1 MEQTQAQD
9 ALATSAEAL
18 TPGWLKW
25 ARLLLLIATAGA
37 AYLAAVAIH
46 NGPVAGCGPGSG
58 CDKVLSSRW
67 AYWLDIP
74 VSVPAVVVYLAL
86 FVTSF
91 LIRRRRTP
99 DDERGA
105 WMLAI
110 GLSVVIAGAAL
121 WFVSLQMFVIE
132 AFCRFCLLAHACG
145 FSAAIL
151 FLKNIPYAA
160 NPAMPA
166 WSSGSAERGV
176 PRKAFASLVVF
187 GALGTLT
194 LVGGQLL
201 VQKQRNLVTVFP
213 GSGTNQVAAAA
224 STNKASGPP
233 KIAIPNS
240 PSAQLIGPRLLS
252 LYNGQFLFQLD
263 EMPMIGSPDATN
275 VIVNL
280 FDYNCF
286 HCRMLH
292 PMLKEVQ
299 QRFGSRLGILLLPM
313 PMDRACNPYVPP
325 KHPTFTNSCD
335 YAKLSL
341 AVWHADKTAFGR
353 FDDWLFSTENPAP
366 LDQVREY
373 AARLVG
379 QEKLEATL
387 TNDWIQ
393 QQIVKA
399 CNLHYTNWQSTAGP
413 AMPQI
418 IMGPVIS
425 AGALNSRNDLILM
438 LEKYLGIKP

>member
-1 MEQTQAQD
+1 MQHTQAQESSS
-9 ALATSAEAL
+9 ATLQTTPLA
-18 TPGWLKW
+18 WLRW
-25 ARLLLLIATAGA
+25 ARLLLLVAAAGA
-37 AYLAAVAIH
+37 GYLAAVAFA
-46 NGPVAGCGPGSG
+46 NGPLAGCGPGSG

-74 VSVPAVVVYLAL
+74 VSVPALVVYLAL
-86 FVTSF
+86 FVTTF
-91 LIRRRRTP
+91 LVQRRRSA
-99 DDERGA
+99 DDQRGA

-110 GLSVVIAGAAL
+110 GLSIVIAGAAI
-121 WFVSLQMFVIE
+121 WFVGLQMFVIE
-132 AFCRFCLLAHACG
+132 AFCKFCLVAHACG

-151 FLKNIPYAA
+151 FLKNIPFAS
-160 NPAMPA
+160 NRNMPA
-166 WSSGSAERGV
+166 WSSGSPEYGV
-176 PRKAFASLVVF
+176 PRKAMTSLI
-187 GALGTLT
+187 ALGTVGTMT

-201 VQKQRNLVTVFP
+201 IQKQRNVVKEFASVSTNQPVGVP
-213 GSGTNQVAAAA
+213 GTNKTGA
-224 STNKASGPP
+224 P

-240 PSAQLIGPRLLS
+240 PNAELIGPRLLS

-263 EMPMIGSPDATN
+263 ELPMLGSPDAPN

-292 PMLKEVQ
+292 PMLKDVQ
-299 QRFGSRLGILLLPM
+299 QRFGAKLGIVLLPM

-335 YAKLSL
+335 YARLSL
-341 AVWHADKTAFGR
+341 AVWQADKSAFGK
-353 FDDWLFSTENPAP
+353 FDDWLFSTEQPAP
-366 LDQVREY
+366 VDQVREY

-379 QEKLEATL
+379 AEKLENTI

-399 CNLHYTNWQSTAGP
+399 CNLHYTNWQATAGP

-418 IMGPVIS
+418 IIGPVIS
-425 AGALNSRNDLILM
+425 AGALNSRNDLILL